1 MLFTFNGKKRK
12 KKDSMQGKRREER
25 PAGDQGDEFNP
36 KRQITRSTLHC
47 LSLELTLQSATH
59 GEASLSPTVPE
70 ARIHTHTHTHTHT
83 LECREHIT
91 AAAIIKHTITVRSE
105 RLVCER
111 EVKRQ
116 D

>member
-1 MLFTFNGKKRK
+1 MLFTFNEEREKKRQHAGK
-12 KKDSMQGKRREER
+12 REKRREER

-70 ARIHTHTHTHTHT
+70 ARAHTHT